1 MRVTVIGGGSWGT
14 AFSVVLR
21 DHGHEVTLACRSEEQ
36 AFEIMATGRNPR
48 YLSHVDLTGVAA
60 TTIEQAPVA
69 EANLAV
75 VAVPECGVRR
85 DRGGAPGHL
94 PDPEPDE
101 GPRPGHRQPALDARR
116 EPPRGG
122 ALRPE
127 HRRRDLAWA
136 CPRRR

>member
-1 MRVTVIGGGSWGT
+1 
-14 AFSVVLR
+14 
-21 DHGHEVTLACRSEEQ
+21 
-36 AFEIMATGRNPR
+36 MATGRNPR

-75 VAVPECGVRR
+75 VAVPSAAF
-85 DRGGAPGHL
+85 GATVAALPGTCPIL
-94 PDPEPDE
+94 SLTKGLDPATGNRLSTLVD
-101 GPRPGHRQPALDARR
+101 

-136 CPRRR
+136 ARRGRDRR